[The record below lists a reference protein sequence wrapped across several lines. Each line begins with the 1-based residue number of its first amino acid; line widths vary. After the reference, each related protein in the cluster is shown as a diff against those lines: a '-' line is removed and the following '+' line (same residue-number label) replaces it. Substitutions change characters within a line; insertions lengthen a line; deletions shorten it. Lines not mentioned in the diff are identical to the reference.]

1 MCHERKEISMKAV
14 LFAMTVLMSCS
25 LAAAPIRSITV
36 KGEGESEVTPDFV
49 RLSAM
54 ITAEGKDANRTK
66 QDVDQRMTQA
76 VEAIAT
82 FDIDSRDVTFGGAT
96 VEDAF
101 KYDRNDNEI
110 PTGTVVSRTLE
121 IRLRELSA
129 YEQLVQAL
137 LSAGADQISG
147 AESDVDDKNKL
158 KMSALQRAVENAK
171 SNAGTIAESL
181 GVRLGPPLE
190 VGEDRL
196 WPRTQFEQ
204 SRADNPQMIEEIV
217 VVASGRGI
225 ENPLLFIPK
234 KIRTKATV
242 WVRYE
247 ILANEN

>member
-1 MCHERKEISMKAV
+1 MKAL
-14 LFAMTVLMSCS
+14 LFVVTILMSCS

-36 KGEGESEVTPDFV
+36 KGEGESEVAPDFV
-49 RLSAM
+49 RLSAT
-54 ITAEGKDANRTK
+54 ITAEGKDATRTK
-66 QDVDQRMTQA
+66 QDVDRRMRKA
-76 VEAIAT
+76 VETIAT
-82 FDIDSRDVTFGGAT
+82 FDIDSRDITFGAVT

-121 IRLRELSA
+121 VRLRDLSA

-137 LSAGADQISG
+137 VSAGADQISG

-158 KMSALQRAVENAK
+158 KMSALQRAAENAK
-171 SNAGTIAESL
+171 TNAGAIAESL
-181 GVRLGPPLE
+181 GVRLGAPLE

-196 WPRTQFEQ
+196 WPRIQFEQ
-204 SRADNPQMIEEIV
+204 GRADNPQMIQEIV
-217 VVASGRGI
+217 VAATRRGI

-234 KIRTKATV
+234 NIRTKATV

-247 ILANEN
+247 ILTNEN